1 MEKQSQSQ
9 YIPIKYY
16 WSEAEEIKQKYK
28 LNFDIKPYLIS
39 KEQCDI
45 ICKRYDYYEKGSS
58 DFYPHS
64 LNVKRARE
72 EGFTTEQTLF
82 LNLLKTPTG
91 IDFKFIKEQVKA
103 RNDNFF
109 KIPLMD
115 KQTFFHSAIAYD
127 QSDDILPIL
136 NEIKEKCDKEN
147 KKLAD
152 YIDFERQDEN
162 YGVRKN
168 ILQLAL
174 IKTYIYNI
182 GHYTKGVNEE
192 IHYREEIV
200 KKDQQER
207 VKKDQQV
214 IEFLIENSTKGA
226 LINKDSEGY
235 NILDYAIYRMDIQ
248 NLKKI
253 IERAKKD
260 EFVYELIANSKL
272 VEGTE
277 KIEDLITIINKI
289 EQGLQSVE
297 FCDKRYSPSPVVFD
311 NKSPV
316 NNLKRMIKTMEINF
330 GRMKENLSSL
340 QDVFRNIQGR
350 SNIFATKKTAQ
361 DRIDLTLS
369 QGTSF
374 REMDEQ
380 KRCHIKEQLKDWKQS
395 EENLLKD
402 LRQSSQ
408 NLLNYETYL
417 KEIKEFSN
425 EITKTTTS
433 STLYKQCEDFKP
445 KLEKWISDMTEYQ
458 KKIDDI
464 TETISLFSQY
474 ILIYH
479 RVFNKDNQ
487 LNIEEAFTPYLQE
500 YQKIYSLDDFLEFI
514 EGSKL
519 FYNNKKEIISFFK
532 QRKTTF
538 LDFFQQHKKIQT
550 AIEIYQLKQSL
561 NTKNKEI
568 TKLKRQFYK
577 KLPQMLY
584 KNDKIDKRMKK
595 RKQISQKEKEL
606 KNLKS
611 KIEKIDKQNFDL

>member
-1 MEKQSQSQ
+1 
-9 YIPIKYY
+9 
-16 WSEAEEIKQKYK
+16 
-28 LNFDIKPYLIS
+28 
-39 KEQCDI
+39 
-45 ICKRYDYYEKGSS
+45 
-58 DFYPHS
+58 
-64 LNVKRARE
+64 
-72 EGFTTEQTLF
+72 
-82 LNLLKTPTG
+82 
-91 IDFKFIKEQVKA
+91 
-103 RNDNFF
+103 
-109 KIPLMD
+109 
-115 KQTFFHSAIAYD
+115 
-127 QSDDILPIL
+127 
-136 NEIKEKCDKEN
+136 
-147 KKLAD
+147 
-152 YIDFERQDEN
+152 
-162 YGVRKN
+162 
-168 ILQLAL
+168 
-174 IKTYIYNI
+174 
-182 GHYTKGVNEE
+182 
-192 IHYREEIV
+192 
-200 KKDQQER
+200 
-207 VKKDQQV
+207 
-214 IEFLIENSTKGA
+214 
-226 LINKDSEGY
+226 
-235 NILDYAIYRMDIQ
+235 
-248 NLKKI
+248 
-253 IERAKKD
+253 
-260 EFVYELIANSKL
+260 
-272 VEGTE
+272 
-277 KIEDLITIINKI
+277 
-289 EQGLQSVE
+289 
-297 FCDKRYSPSPVVFD
+297 
-311 NKSPV
+311 
-316 NNLKRMIKTMEINF
+316 
-330 GRMKENLSSL
+330 
-340 QDVFRNIQGR
+340 
-350 SNIFATKKTAQ
+350 
-361 DRIDLTLS
+361 
-369 QGTSF
+369 
-374 REMDEQ
+374 MDEQ